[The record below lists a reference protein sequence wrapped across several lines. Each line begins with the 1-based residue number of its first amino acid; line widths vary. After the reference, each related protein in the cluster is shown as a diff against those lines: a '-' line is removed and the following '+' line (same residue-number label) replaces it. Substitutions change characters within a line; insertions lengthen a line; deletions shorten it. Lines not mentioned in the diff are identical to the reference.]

1 MNDEDFVMGYVC
13 GYNEG
18 GGVGVIVE
26 KTISKNGTYHAA
38 DDNVDGFDPVIVN
51 VPKMTKEELDDLI
64 DWVIDQ
70 IMPQLPDGT
79 PEPEIPEIDVGDL
92 RPSIDDGYDWP
103 YLTAVSPDGR
113 TSQIM
118 YGIAE
123 QTEYGPSK
131 FYYVDTFVDGVLVR
145 HEVKLQVTN
154 YGQIPGNTAQ
164 MNSDGTV
171 TVTARLAD
179 GTSQTSV
186 SGPYIGWVGGN
197 MSWSI

>member
-18 GGVGVIVE
+18 GGAGVIAE

-38 DDNVDGFDPVIVN
+38 DDNADGFDPVIVN
-51 VPKMTKEELDDLI
+51 VPKMTQEELNQFI
-64 DWVIDQ
+64 EWIIDQ

-79 PEPEIPEIDVGDL
+79 PEPVPPEVIAGETRPTLEGTDV
-92 RPSIDDGYDWP
+92 P

-123 QTEYGPSK
+123 QTEYGTSK
-131 FYYVDTFVDGVLVR
+131 FYYVDTFVDGVLAR
-145 HEVKLQVTN
+145 HEYKLEVTN

-179 GTSQTSV
+179 GTTQTTV
-186 SGPYIGWVGGN
+186 WGPYIGWVGGN

>member
-1 MNDEDFVMGYVC
+1 MVNDEDFVMGYIC

-26 KTISKNGTYHAA
+26 KTITKNGTYHGA
-38 DDNVDGFDPVIVN
+38 DDNADGFDPVTVN
-51 VPKMTKEELDDLI
+51 VPKMTEEELDELI
-64 DWVIDQ
+64 EWIIEQ

-79 PEPEIPEIDVGDL
+79 PEPEIPEIYVGDL
-92 RPSIDDGYDWP
+92 RPSIDGYDWP

-113 TSQIM
+113 TTEIM
-118 YGIAE
+118 YGIVE
-123 QTEYGPSK
+123 QTEYGTSK

-145 HEVKLQVTN
+145 HEAKLQVPS

-171 TVTARLAD
+171 TVTARSED
-179 GTSQTSV
+179 GTIQTNV
-186 SGPYIGWVGGN
+186 RGPYIGWVGGN

>member
-1 MNDEDFVMGYVC
+1 MNDEDFVLGYVC

-18 GGVGVIVE
+18 GGVGVIAE

-38 DDNVDGFDPVIVN
+38 DDNADGFDPVIVN
-51 VPKMTKEELDDLI
+51 VPKLTKEELDQLI
-64 DWVIDQ
+64 EWVIDQ

-118 YGIAE
+118 YGIVE
-123 QTEYGPSK
+123 QTEYGTSK

-145 HEVKLQVTN
+145 HESKHQVPN

-171 TVTARLAD
+171 TVTARWED
-179 GTSQTSV
+179 GTTQTTV
-186 SGPYIGWVGGN
+186 WGPYIGWVGGN
-197 MSWSI
+197 MSWNI